1 MITRKVIVADLD
13 MEILAAQASRHMA
26 HALLATDNVEMTLRI
41 LTLMWQDV
49 FNNGREW
56 PVYGGYQYYQN
67 PTIYETARKSAHDC
81 MSRMSKR

>member
-41 LTLMWQDV
+41 LTLMWQDI
-49 FNNGREW
+49 FDNGREW
-56 PVYGGYQYYQN
+56 PTYDGDGHYQN
-67 PTIYETARKSAHDC
+67 TTTFQTARKSAHDC